1 MPGSRPSSGKK
12 TRVNSASTEKGSAL
26 KARGVL
32 FTLYGDYVRHFGG
45 TIWTGS
51 LITLMQQLGFS
62 SGSVR
67 TALSRVCQQGWLES
81 TREGKLSYYGL
92 TERGRE
98 RMEEAAARIF
108 HSRAGAWDGQWTVV
122 TSGSSEGKREY
133 RERLHREMEWLGC
146 GRLTTATWISPNP
159 IARDA
164 IHHLNL
170 QGIHEGIE
178 VFTARHIGTS
188 SRSDIVARCWDIPS
202 ISRQYEQ
209 FVAAWQP
216 RFQGCQSRIRR
227 NEPLV
232 DSECFADKI
241 WLVHQYRKF
250 LFVDPRLPAEL
261 LPPHWPGWT
270 AWQLFR
276 DYYQLLADGAIRF
289 FEQVSRFPADAH
301 CDRVQA
307 RLFALRNPFE
317 TAREPQP
324 ALLSGD

>member
-1 MPGSRPSSGKK
+1 MARPIAKQ
-12 TRVNSASTEKGSAL
+12 KGSAL

-62 SGSVR
+62 SGAVR

-81 TREGKLSYYGL
+81 TRDGKLSYYGL
-92 TERGRE
+92 TDRGRE
-98 RMEEAAARIF
+98 RMEEAALRIF
-108 HSRAGAWDGQWTVV
+108 HSRAGAWDGHWTVV
-122 TSGSSEGKREY
+122 TAASSEGKREH
-133 RERLHREMEWLGC
+133 RERLRREMEWLGF
-146 GRLTTATWISPNP
+146 GRLSTGNWISPNP

-164 IHHLNL
+164 IHHLRL
-170 QGIHEGIE
+170 QGVSEGIE
-178 VFTARHIGTS
+178 VFTARHIGIS
-188 SRSDIVARCWDIPS
+188 SRSEIVARCWDIPS
-202 ISRQYEQ
+202 IGHQYEQ
-209 FVAAWQP
+209 FIAVW
-216 RFQGCQSRIRR
+216 QSRFKRCQVQVQR
-227 NEPLV
+227 NEPMS

-261 LPPHWPGWT
+261 LPREWPGWT

-289 FEQVSRFPADAH
+289 FEQVFRVPAEARWN
-301 CDRVQA
+301 RVEA
-307 RLFALRNPFE
+307 RLNALRNPFE
-317 TAREPQP
+317 TAQQPEPAP
-324 ALLSGD
+324 VLGD

>member
-1 MPGSRPSSGKK
+1 MPRSDPTSRRK
-12 TRVNSASTEKGSAL
+12 TKPRAPREKGSAL

-45 TIWTGS
+45 SIWTGS
-51 LITLMQQLGFS
+51 LIALMQQLGFS

-81 TREGKLSYYGL
+81 ARDGKLSYYGL
-92 TERGRE
+92 TARGRE

-108 HSRAGAWDGQWTVV
+108 HSRAGAWDGQWTLV
-122 TSGSSEGKREY
+122 TVASSEGKRDH
-133 RERLHREMEWLGC
+133 RERLRREMEWLGF
-146 GRLTTATWISPNP
+146 GRLATATWISPNP

-164 IHHLNL
+164 IHHLKL
-170 QGIHEGIE
+170 QGIDEEIE
-178 VFTARHIGTS
+178 VFTARHVGTS
-188 SRSDIVARCWDIPS
+188 SRSEIVARCWDIPA

-209 FVAAWQP
+209 FIGAWQP
-216 RFQGCQSRIRR
+216 RFKHAQSRIWR

-250 LFVDPRLPAEL
+250 LFIDPRLPAEL
-261 LPPHWPGWT
+261 LPAHWPGWT

-289 FEQVSRFPADAH
+289 FEQVSRFPAEAR

-317 TAREPQP
+317 TVQIQEST
-324 ALLSGD
+324 LVSGN